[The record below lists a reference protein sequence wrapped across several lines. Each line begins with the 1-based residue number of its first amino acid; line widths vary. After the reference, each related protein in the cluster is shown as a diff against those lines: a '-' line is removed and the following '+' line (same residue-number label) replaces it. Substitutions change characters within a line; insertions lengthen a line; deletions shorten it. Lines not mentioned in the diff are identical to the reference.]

1 MTHAAFEP
9 SPVWPAHIRGQT
21 NRKQAIR
28 ADLRRD
34 LAPDLVPDLV
44 PDHNRD
50 SPGSQQSF
58 DLTDGQ
64 KRSLCE
70 ASHVLGARLVPSPP
84 RLWKREVEKEWWDG
98 KTGKSGAQAEKRDG
112 GVMVKG

>member
-1 MTHAAFEP
+1 M
-9 SPVWPAHIRGQT
+9 
-21 NRKQAIR
+21 
-28 ADLRRD
+28 
-34 LAPDLVPDLV
+34 
-44 PDHNRD
+44 PDHSRD
-50 SPGSQQSF
+50 SPGFQLSF

-70 ASHVLGARLVPSPP
+70 ASNVLAARLVPSCSC
-84 RLWKREVEKEWWDG
+84 LCKREVEKEWWDG

>member
-1 MTHAAFEP
+1 MTQAAFEP
-9 SPVWPAHIRGQT
+9 SPVWPAHIRSQT

-28 ADLRRD
+28 ADLRW
-34 LAPDLVPDLV
+34 DLVPDLV
-44 PDHNRD
+44 PDHSRD
-50 SPGSQQSF
+50 SPGFQQSF

-70 ASHVLGARLVPSPP
+70 ASNVLGAGLVPSPP
-84 RLWKREVEKEWWDG
+84 RLCKREVEKECWDG